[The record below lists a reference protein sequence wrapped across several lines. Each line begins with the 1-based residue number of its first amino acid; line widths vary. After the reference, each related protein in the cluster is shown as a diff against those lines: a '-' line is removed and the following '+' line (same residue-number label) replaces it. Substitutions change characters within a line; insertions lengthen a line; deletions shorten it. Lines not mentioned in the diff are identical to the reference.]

1 MVRFNELKS
10 EVWSDKT
17 AMEEF
22 LKSFDFT
29 LNDGNFKFKL
39 IDLGLSETLDENGFA
54 STSDSGTRFYSSP
67 EQLRGGF

>member
-1 MVRFNELKS
+1 MVRFNELRS
-10 EVWSDKT
+10 EVWSDET
-17 AMEEF
+17 AMAEF

-39 IDLGLSETLDENGFA
+39 IDFGLSEAFDENGFG
-54 STSDSGTRFYSSP
+54 STSESGTPFYSSP